1 MALLA
6 GNESEVLMLK
16 RILGDQRSGDTTGD
30 TLFLRLYD
38 NNITPVEG
46 DTWLTYSESD
56 GTGYASVAIPGDT
69 SGGPGWTYATGGG
82 DTVSA
87 TYAQQTFTYTG
98 GDTIYGYYV
107 STRDGETGDTVVLW
121 SERFSDGPYTIPG
134 GGGTIKVTPKV
145 QLD

>member
-6 GNESEVLMLK
+6 GNLGETLMLK

-38 NNITPVEG
+38 NDYTPVEG
-46 DTWLTYSESD
+46 DTWLSFSESD
-56 GTGYASVAIPGDT
+56 GTGYAAIAIPGDT
-69 SGGPGWTYATGGG
+69 AGGSGWTYATGGG

-87 TYAQQTFTYTG
+87 TFAQQTFTYTA
-98 GDTIYGYYV
+98 GDTLYGYYV
-107 STRDGETGDTVVLW
+107 SSKDAAGDTTVMW
-121 SERFSDGPYTIPG
+121 AEKFTDGPYTIPS
-134 GGGTIKVTPKV
+134 GGGTIKVTPKI